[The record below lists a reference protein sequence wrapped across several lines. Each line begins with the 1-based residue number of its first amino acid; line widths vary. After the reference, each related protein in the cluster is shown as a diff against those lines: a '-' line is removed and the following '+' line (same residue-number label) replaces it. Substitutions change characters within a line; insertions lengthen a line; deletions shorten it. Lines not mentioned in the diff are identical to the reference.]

1 LLKRGQ
7 QNVDQNYAHARNWL
21 GSHEKFFDWFP
32 PQGGTVMLVKLKLEL
47 NTEDFARHL
56 ANTSH
61 VFLVPCPSAFAM
73 QGRFLRLGLGGNPRK
88 FKQGLETVS
97 KYLCKRKWAVLP
109 NGKP

>member
-1 LLKRGQ
+1 
-7 QNVDQNYAHARNWL
+7 
-21 GSHEKFFDWFP
+21 
-32 PQGGTVMLVKLKLEL
+32 MLVKLKLEL